1 MAKKTYYLK
10 CVMNH
15 TNSKV
20 YYLMLRMKLNYFS
33 LFGLGLYKK
42 NLLNISI

>member
-1 MAKKTYYLK
+1 
-10 CVMNH
+10 MNH

-20 YYLMLRMKLNYFS
+20 YYLMLRMNLNYIG

-42 NLLNISI
+42 TC